1 MWKRNGGD
9 YMSKV
14 IVSKDKCKQ
23 CGYCVKHCPKQA
35 ISFSTDFNSSGF
47 KYAVIDD
54 GKCIQCGMCYT
65 TCPDGVFEI
74 TE

>member
-1 MWKRNGGD
+1 
-9 YMSKV
+9 MSKV

-23 CGYCVKHCPKQA
+23 CGYCIKHCPVQA
-35 ISFSTDFNSSGF
+35 ISFSADFNSSGF

-54 GKCIQCGMCYT
+54 DKCIACGMCYT

-74 TE
+74 TKPE